1 MLEKSEVVKRIMQD
15 AKMMGKT
22 TAVVCSSGIS
32 CTVYGKG
39 IGLTVHSWYGLQTAE
54 LPWKQLITHAMQDHN
69 TCKRLRDVNL
79 IIWDEA
85 SMSSQRMLEI
95 VNNLHH
101 QVSDRD
107 ENRQKLFTGKQLILV
122 GEFLQLKPIPSVFDN
137 GNFFEPLNYLKSCD
151 KQTKTFYVLLRS

>member
-1 MLEKSEVVKRIMQD
+1 MFAREGHNLLLTGQAGVGKSEVVKRIMQD

-39 IGLTVHSWYGLQTAE
+39 IASTVHSWYGLQTAE

-69 TCKRLRDVNL
+69 TCKRLRDVDL

-101 QVSDRD
+101 QVSDQD
-107 ENRQKLFTGKQLILV
+107 EN
-122 GEFLQLKPIPSVFDN
+122 
-137 GNFFEPLNYLKSCD
+137 C
-151 KQTKTFYVLLRS
+151 